1 MKKLHKL
8 VVLMEMQYHHSHQ
21 SLQQVVSR
29 EMLIR
34 KELATLQDHTRA
46 AQQLGLNDEP
56 EMRSMGADILWE
68 RWLERSRANLNTE
81 LARVLATKEVHLSSV
96 RKSFGKL
103 QATNAKSNQVTLSER
118 KRAQQQNLDRSILQ
132 VHLKNQ

>member
-1 MKKLHKL
+1 MKPPHKL

-21 SLQQVVSR
+21 SLQKVISK
-29 EMLIR
+29 ETLIR
-34 KELATLQDHTRA
+34 RELATLQDHTHA
-46 AQQLGLNDEP
+46 AQQLGLIDEP

-68 RWLERSRANLNTE
+68 RWLERSRANLNTK

-103 QATNAKSNQVTLSER
+103 QAANAKFSQVALREKR
-118 KRAQQQNLDRSILQ
+118 RAQAQNLDRSILQ
-132 VHLKNQ
+132 AHLKN